1 MKGSRDT
8 GTLTGPRNRTM
19 HLLREAARELLR
31 TGGPLTVP
39 AAAERAGVSRAT
51 AYRYFPNNDSV
62 VLHATMSLTDNPLDD
77 ADWDSSA
84 VASPDELGAR
94 AAELVRATATW
105 AFDHETELR
114 TMLRLSLTPEREEVK
129 PRRGLTNRGRWIGAL
144 LKACPVM
151 SRRPHASVS
160 RPPSSRCS
168 DPTPSSGQLTWQSYL
183 VTRRSSSSLGWRES
197 SSPPPWRAGSTPA
210 PARLIRVDAGPGE
223 HTVFFVYRGFPDYP
237 SFHALGAAL
246 FRRTGRRRESSENE
260 LRHA

>member
-144 LKACPVM
+144 LEGLPSDV
-151 SRRPHASVS
+151 
-160 RPPSSRCS
+160 PPAA
-168 DPTPSSGQLTWQSYL
+168 
-183 VTRRSSSSLGWRES
+183 RE
-197 SSPPPWRAGSTPA
+197 
-210 PARLIRVDAGPGE
+210 RLA
-223 HTVFFVYRGFPDYP
+223 
-237 SFHALGAAL
+237 AAL
-246 FRRTGRRRESSENE
+246 IPLFGSDAVVWTTDMAELPRDEAIELLAWMARVLIAATVEGR
-260 LRHA
+260 